1 MAAPWMDAAE
11 SCAGCGGALVM
22 DALAALGQ
30 KWHPACF
37 VCGTCGGAF
46 DGTFMEHEGRP
57 YHKDCYNQNF
67 GKPCKGCG
75 KIIEGKFVVAQ
86 DEKYHPGC
94 FVCAECGGGL
104 EGGFVLSP
112 DGRPFCAKHVN
123 KAKSSKPKA
132 VGSAG
137 GEAADVAAAAEI
149 GRAKAAQQAAEA
161 ATGGDGFT
169 IDIKTGEKVY
179 VEAATK
185 RKYRLGP
192 EGKLYE
198 DEKVK
203 KSYGGATGFNL
214 GGKTSW
220 NDAGRAG

>member
-1 MAAPWMDAAE
+1 M
-11 SCAGCGGALVM
+11 
-22 DALAALGQ
+22 
-30 KWHPACF
+30 
-37 VCGTCGGAF
+37 
-46 DGTFMEHEGRP
+46 
-57 YHKDCYNQNF
+57 
-67 GKPCKGCG
+67 
-75 KIIEGKFVVAQ
+75 
-86 DEKYHPGC
+86 
-94 FVCAECGGGL
+94 
-104 EGGFVLSP
+104 LSP

-179 VEAATK
+179 VEYAQPGSEPAGTEPAATASHAFCETHPAPTRHIPIPLVTSRSHSSHPAPTRHIRIPRVTSRPHNRRAATK